1 MTRCHVRRVLPLTS
15 PHLTP
20 SQRGPG
26 SVDRHA
32 AAIRAEGVE
41 VVRGSLGEQS
51 IDFSEYGWFPSALPG
66 DELSDS
72 DDDDDG
78 ERE

>member
-1 MTRCHVRRVLPLTS
+1 M
-15 PHLTP
+15 
-20 SQRGPG
+20 
-26 SVDRHA
+26 DRHA